1 MFPTLSAETLY
12 TRSTTSSGTPC
23 PGPQPISRSLL
34 LDLRLLTFYLGA
46 RPLVVTSAG
55 LCPRLILYPKPNR
68 RAFPVPGMP
77 TIITGILHSTPM
89 MTAKTFSCFKNQCLT
104 VGRNKATETDM
115 SSQHIRLIKIVAAVC
130 NQYATTGYTICCDTS
145 LGLTAGS

>member
-1 MFPTLSAETLY
+1 MALRWPMGPTLSAQTL
-12 TRSTTSSGTPC
+12 TPEAPQAQGPRL
-23 PGPQPISRSLL
+23 PGPALDPQPIPRSLL
-34 LDLRLLTFYLGA
+34 LDLRLLTVYLGA

-115 SSQHIRLIKIVAAVC
+115 SSQHIRLHQNK
-130 NQYATTGYTICCDTS
+130 NSYSGM
-145 LGLTAGS
+145 